1 MGACDQARPNFSRL
15 KKANMIN
22 RRTLTTSLAIFAL
35 YGQHA
40 RAENYPEKPIK
51 VVVPYPP
58 GASTDAL
65 ARLLSN
71 RLSGNLNQS
80 IVVDNR
86 AGASGN
92 IGSDYVAKSA
102 SDGYTILLGTD
113 ATHASNMSLL
123 SNPPYHPVN
132 DFTALTMAVMN
143 PVVLVA
149 HPSVHAS
156 DMNSLIAAVKSN
168 PNLGL
173 YGSSGTGS
181 PHHLAGE
188 LLKRRSMAAFE
199 HVPYK
204 GGGPA
209 LNDALGG
216 QIPLLFAS
224 LITVLP
230 HIQTGR
236 LKALAFTGL
245 QRYEEL
251 PGIPTIAETQPG
263 FEMNSWLGFFGPAN
277 LPPPIAQRLNLE
289 LVKAL
294 QNAEI
299 KTKLASSGL
308 FVVGNSMKEFRDMVE
323 KDFRERARIIKDAGI
338 KPD

>member
-1 MGACDQARPNFSRL
+1 MKVA
-15 KKANMIN
+15 MIN
-22 RRTLTTSLAIFAL
+22 RRIWTSSLAILAVHGSQAFAD
-35 YGQHA
+35 
-40 RAENYPEKPIK
+40 NYPDKPIK
-51 VVVPYPP
+51 LVVPYPP

-65 ARLLSN
+65 ARLIGS
-71 RLSGNLNQS
+71 RLSVNLSQNV
-80 IVVDNR
+80 IVDNR

-92 IGSDYVAKSA
+92 IGSDYVAKSIA
-102 SDGYTILLGTD
+102 DGYTILLGTD
-113 ATHASNMSLL
+113 ATHTSNMSLVT
-123 SNPPYHPVN
+123 NPPYHPIN
-132 DFTALTMAVMN
+132 DFTALTMAATN
-143 PVVLVA
+143 PVVLVS

-188 LLKRRSMAAFE
+188 LLKRRTASPFE

-230 HIQTGR
+230 HIQAGR
-236 LKALAFTGL
+236 LKALGFTGL
-245 QRYEEL
+245 QRYDEL
-251 PGIPTIAETQPG
+251 SGVPTIAETLPG
-263 FEMNSWLGFFGPAN
+263 FEMNSWLAFFGPAN
-277 LPPPIAQRLNLE
+277 LPISIAQRLNSE

-299 KTKLASSGL
+299 KAKLASSGL
-308 FVVGNSMKEFRDMVE
+308 FVVANSMKECREMVE
-323 KDFRERARIIKDAGI
+323 KDFRDRARLIKDANI
-338 KPD
+338 KAE